1 VAELKSPWRGKL
13 IRETTIL
20 CRAALSPPKLL
31 QYCIRSHMP
40 VGYAKEDLYWGV
52 VGGHIRARRNGRL
65 LTLEETR
72 AFHDTRPIEPS
83 ASALIAADPRGPTDP
98 TKVSIRTIEAIRG
111 WDSLPADI
119 ELLVDDW
126 DRTGQ
131 PRHWR
136 LLWAYNHPPEMT
148 APSARKK
155 TGPEPKKT
163 EAAKEAMRDHIRQE
177 RLTPDSLKEM
187 LDKKLV
193 ETFGAIAGRT
203 VLREA
208 RNAVVSEFQ
217 TPTKNK

>member
-1 VAELKSPWRGKL
+1 VAKHKRHW
-13 IRETTIL
+13 
-20 CRAALSPPKLL
+20 LSPPKLL

-83 ASALIAADPRGPTDP
+83 ASALIAAEYAQDQLQLLLWNPDPRGPTDP